1 MKAILIYR
9 WNNFMYIKKSEIST
23 KIKVNEFNNIDYM
36 NNIVKSSCT
45 SKLYQST
52 NQK

>member
-1 MKAILIYR
+1 
-9 WNNFMYIKKSEIST
+9 MYIKKSEIST